1 MLLCFEQVKWWWL
14 DCDEPCDY
22 TGRVSSGNALLWG
35 KGEWPDVAVGAA
47 YPMMLNKAIFKHMHD
62 VEKEEHVV
70 TLARS
75 AWAGSQRWGTAV
87 WSGDTSSTWESYRLQ
102 ISEGQQAS
110 LSGIS
115 YWSSDT
121 GGYQG
126 LDMTNKR
133 GFDMDL
139 LMRWFQFSAFC
150 GIFRVHGYRAPEM
163 DSGTCSS
170 DTSYASGL
178 GLSPTSAHNEVYT
191 FTSADHIFN
200 YSAAII
206 KVVKLR
212 ESMRRYV
219 AQLFDAC
226 KCRETPPSHNYL

>member
-1 MLLCFEQVKWWWL
+1 
-14 DCDEPCDY
+14 
-22 TGRVSSGNALLWG
+22 LLWR

-126 LDMTNKR
+126 LDMANTR

-163 DSGTCSS
+163 DTGTCSS

-191 FTSADHIFN
+191 FTSADNIYN

-212 ESMRRYV
+212 ESMRGYV

-226 KCRETPPSHNYL
+226 K